1 MMLMV
6 MMRVIDGFVDGDDD
20 GDVGDGGGDDYGDGN
35 GGGDGVHD
43 DRAHTLLWVPSLGS
57 ECLITHMARSSEP
70 CLWQEQTLLHLSA
83 ITAARRCAKRA
94 ETLSKPVSS
103 DRRAR
108 FPLQRVSPHPNAGGV
123 APNHGSRA
131 GSNMAPP
138 TTSEL

>member
-1 MMLMV
+1 MVVMMLMV

-108 FPLQRVSPHPNAGGV
+108 FHSVIENKK
-123 APNHGSRA
+123 NKK
-131 GSNMAPP
+131 NK
-138 TTSEL
+138 